1 VEKFIGE
8 VMVLVTKPFKLV
20 DSVIKDNI
28 LIGTDRITP
37 EIQHRDDV
45 LFSIHVRLS
54 MILWIYVIA
63 I

>member
-20 DSVIKDNI
+20 DSLIKDNI

-37 EIQHRDDV
+37 EIQHHDDV
-45 LFSIHVRLS
+45 CFPSTFGFL
-54 MILWIYVIA
+54 
-63 I
+63 